1 MTRDEVIA
9 AIRQNA
15 DAIKAKGVSKLA
27 ILGTRDGD
35 DYHPHSDIDVLVEV
49 EPEASFSLLNL
60 IDVEQII
67 EDATGL
73 QAQAT
78 VRRSASPTLRSR
90 SQTTSSKYS
99 DAHVRSTPI
108 EVHDRFERRHGA

>member
-1 MTRDEVIA
+1 MTRDEIIA
-9 AIRQNA
+9 AIRENA
-15 DAIKAKGVSKLA
+15 DAIKGKGVSKLA
-27 ILGTRDGD
+27 ILGSRAGE
-35 DYHPHSDIDVLVEV
+35 DYRADIDVLVEV

-78 VRRSASPTLRSR
+78 VRRSASPPLC
-90 SQTTSSKYS
+90 
-99 DAHVRSTPI
+99 AA
-108 EVHDRFERRHGA
+108 DRRRHPRNILTLT